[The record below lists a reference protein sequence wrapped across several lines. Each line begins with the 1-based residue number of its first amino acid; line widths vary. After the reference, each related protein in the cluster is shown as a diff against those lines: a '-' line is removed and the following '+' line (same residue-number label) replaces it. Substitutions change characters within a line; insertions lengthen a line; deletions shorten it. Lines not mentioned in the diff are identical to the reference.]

1 MPRGDGTGPWGQG
14 SMTGRGAG
22 FCGGFGMPG
31 YANVGPGRGFGLGGR
46 GRGGGG
52 GGRGRGFWGGGGGRG
67 WRNMYW
73 ATGMPGWAR
82 LGPFGGPGVG
92 GPVYGAGMS
101 MSKAEEVEVL
111 RQQAEYF
118 KTSLEDI
125 QNRLDALESSD
136 D

>member
-22 FCGGFGMPG
+22 FCGGFQMPG
-31 YANVGPGRGFGLGGR
+31 YANPVPGRGFGGG

-52 GGRGRGFWGGGGGRG
+52 GGRGR
-67 WRNMYW
+67 RNMYW

-82 LGPFGGPGVG
+82 LGSFPGPGGVG
-92 GPVYGAGMS
+92 PSYGTDT
-101 MSKAEEVEVL
+101 SKAEEVEAL

-118 KTSLEDI
+118 KASLDDI
-125 QNRLDALESSD
+125 EKRLQAMESSD
-136 D
+136 E